1 MSDFKYYIEKASPKY
16 KYRVKLA
23 VDDVTEC
30 MLDKLE
36 KCLERY
42 DLVYASPFKKTPIQ
56 ESPLDFSNVEN
67 MPVFI
72 SDIETTYPSTDKYLQ
87 QKISGALGLNEKF
100 VVVYTENDP
109 RKYETD
115 LFLARQGDSEYQ
127 VRLGKDDYQDEEC
140 KVDDYNEHK
149 VNILSDLETELSKGG
164 AKAEADD
171 VLPADYHEYD
181 KQKEE
186 NSAGLFGRMKPKVN
200 YGR

>member
-36 KCLERY
+36 RCLEKY
-42 DLVYASPFKKTPIQ
+42 ELAYASPFKKTPIQ
-56 ESPLDFSNVEN
+56 ESPLDFPNVKN
-67 MPVFI
+67 MAVFM
-72 SDIETTYPSTDKYLQ
+72 SDIETSYPSTDKYLQ
-87 QKISGALGLNEKF
+87 QKISSALGINEQF
-100 VVVYTENDP
+100 VVVYTEFDP

-115 LFLARQGDSEYQ
+115 LFLARQEDQSYEP
-127 VRLGKDDYQDEEC
+127 RLGKDDYEGEEC
-140 KVDDYNEHK
+140 ESTDYKEHK
-149 VNILSDLETELSKGG
+149 STLLSELETELSKGG

-171 VLPADYHEYD
+171 VLPADYHDYD